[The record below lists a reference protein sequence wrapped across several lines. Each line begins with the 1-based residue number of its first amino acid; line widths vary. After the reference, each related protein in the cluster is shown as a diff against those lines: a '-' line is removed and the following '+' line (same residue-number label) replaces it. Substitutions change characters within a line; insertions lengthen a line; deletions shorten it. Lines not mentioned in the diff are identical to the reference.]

1 MASGL
6 FLIVVGGCDAPLGGR
21 SLLVIDAAF
30 HLRKVACDGGVERAV
45 KEGWGGVI
53 GGESECYYA

>member
-1 MASGL
+1 
-6 FLIVVGGCDAPLGGR
+6 LIVVGGCDAPLGGR